1 MKNYSWSL
9 FSLVWAGLIVYLS
22 FIQPVSVG
30 GVPWFKN
37 QDKLGHFVFYAILG
51 LTLIKASSQEI
62 IIQNPL
68 TGGALVALVFG
79 VLIELCQHFFTYN
92 RDGNFLDALANGFGI
107 LLMVV
112 LIKVYPKLFHF
123 KPKA

>member
-37 QDKLGHFVFYAILG
+37 QGATIGSSTTDHDGATTHYRFNYTVGWQNSSKTFQNWFIP
-51 LTLIKASSQEI
+51 TRIIK
-62 IIQNPL
+62 N
-68 TGGALVALVFG
+68 
-79 VLIELCQHFFTYN
+79 Y
-92 RDGNFLDALANGFGI
+92 
-107 LLMVV
+107 
-112 LIKVYPKLFHF
+112 
-123 KPKA
+123 KA